1 MNKIF
6 ALVDCDN
13 FYVSCERA
21 FNPALRDRPVIVLSN
36 NDGCIIARSNEVKKM
51 DIPFG
56 TPYFKCKD
64 EIEKHNI
71 AVFSSNYE
79 LYGDMSRRVM
89 EILVQFA
96 VDMEIYSI
104 DEAFLE
110 LEGLRRFNLDEYAK
124 KIRQY
129 VLRGTGIPVTIGV
142 GSTKTLA
149 KIASKYA
156 KKSKHNDGVF
166 NIVNHPDIDQ
176 LLEAVPVED
185 IWGIGRQYDKFLRKF
200 NINNARQLKYA
211 RDKWVK
217 KHMTVVGLR
226 TVWELRGR
234 SCLSLEQV
242 PPAKKEIC
250 TSRSF
255 GRPVETLH
263 EMREAIADYASRAA
277 EKLRKQNT
285 AASIL
290 QVFLTTNRLKD
301 DPQYFNCIQIAL
313 PTPTNDTLEIVKFA
327 CKGIEKIWRPNYRYK
342 KAGVFLTDIVS
353 TDNIQTSMFDTSPNR
368 DKSKK
373 LMEILDQLNS
383 KYGAKTVQVASAG
396 TKKEWAMRRN
406 LKSNN
411 YTTNWD
417 ELPRVKAK

>member
-21 FNPALRDRPVIVLSN
+21 FNPLLRNRPVIVLSN
-36 NDGCIIARSNEVKKM
+36 NDGCIIARSNEVKKL

-56 TPYFKCKD
+56 QPYFKCRDKID
-64 EIEKHNI
+64 KYNI

-89 EILVQFA
+89 EILAQYA
-96 VDMEIYSI
+96 VDIEIYSI

-110 LEGLRRFNLDEYAK
+110 LEGLRRFDLDDYVKE
-124 KIRQY
+124 IQQY
-129 VLRGTGIPVTIGV
+129 VLKGTGIPVTIGV
-142 GSTKTLA
+142 GQTKTLA

-156 KKSKHNDGVF
+156 KKNKQNNGVF

-185 IWGIGRQYDKFLRKF
+185 IWGIGRQYDKFLKKF
-200 NINNARQLKYA
+200 NINNARQLKYSQ
-211 RDKWVK
+211 DKWIK

-226 TVWELRGR
+226 TVWELRGQ
-234 SCLSLEQV
+234 SCLSLEQL

-255 GRPVETLH
+255 GRPVESLQ

-277 EKLRKQNT
+277 EKLRKQNS

-290 QVFLTTNRLKD
+290 QVFLTTNRFKEE
-301 DPQYFNCIQIAL
+301 PQYFNCIQINL
-313 PTPTNDTLEIVKFA
+313 PTPTNDTFEIVKFA
-327 CKGIEKIWRPNYRYK
+327 CKGIEKIYRSNFRYK

-353 TDNIQTSMFDTSPNR
+353 KDNIQTNLFDTYPNR

-373 LMEILDQLNS
+373 LMEILDLLNS
-383 KYGAKTVQVASAG
+383 KYGSKTVQVASAG
-396 TKKEWAMRRN
+396 TKKEWAMQRN